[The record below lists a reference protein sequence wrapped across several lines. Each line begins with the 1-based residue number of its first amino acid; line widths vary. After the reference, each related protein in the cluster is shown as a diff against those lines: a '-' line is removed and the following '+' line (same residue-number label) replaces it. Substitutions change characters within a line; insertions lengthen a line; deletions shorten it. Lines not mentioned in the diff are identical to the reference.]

1 MGNKHCHTAKYGFRY
16 CSGFNENVQDGHSS
30 EDNDLDDDDDDV
42 NYYYGRDNDDNE
54 HINNMNCINNMQ
66 YMSFNDVVLCI
77 RINVITSSLRK
88 STSHIDR
95 IILRH
100 TPQINCAKIEYSVE
114 SYREHDEYEI
124 L

>member
-1 MGNKHCHTAKYGFRY
+1 MGNKHCCTAKCGFQY
-16 CSGFNENVQDGHSS
+16 CSEFGDNIQDGHSS
-30 EDNDLDDDDDDV
+30 EDDDLDDNNV
-42 NYYYGRDNDDNE
+42 NYYYGRDNDDNKLVD
-54 HINNMNCINNMQ
+54 NMNCVNNVQ

-77 RINVITSSLRK
+77 RMNVITSSLRK

-95 IILRH
+95 ILLQH
-100 TPQINCAKIEYSVE
+100 TPHINCAKIEYSVE